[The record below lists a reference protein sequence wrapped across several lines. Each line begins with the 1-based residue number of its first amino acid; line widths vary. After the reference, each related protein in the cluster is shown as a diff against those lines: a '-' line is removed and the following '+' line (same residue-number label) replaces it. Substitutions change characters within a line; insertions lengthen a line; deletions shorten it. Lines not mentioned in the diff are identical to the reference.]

1 MAIENLGHEYE
12 FEPQFGLPERLP
24 SDEFIVWQGS
34 PDVAALAYS
43 AFHFKKLALY
53 FAVLI
58 VVCAW
63 PALEQGAGFM
73 AVLSAIKWIA
83 PLAVIGLATVWT
95 LAYFTARTTVYTVTN
110 KRVVMR
116 LGIVLTVSFNLPF
129 MQIASADLRVV
140 QNGFGDI
147 TLALKGADRI
157 GWVHLWPSV
166 RPWRIAKP
174 EPTLRAVPDV
184 QILAEKLRDAWT
196 QSTGL
201 AANAV
206 EAASAAPND
215 RRDGAFMQVSPT

>member
-24 SDEFIVWQGS
+24 RDEFIVWQGS

-53 FAVLI
+53 FAALI
-58 VVCAW
+58 LVCAW
-63 PALEQGAGFM
+63 PALEAGAGLM
-73 AVLSAIKWIA
+73 AVLSAIQWIT
-83 PLAVIGLATVWT
+83 PLAVIALATVWM
-95 LAYFTARTTVYTVTN
+95 LAHFTARTTVYTITN

-116 LGIVLTVSFNLPF
+116 LGIVLTVTFNLP
-129 MQIASADLRVV
+129 MTQLASADVRVL

-174 EPTLRAVPDV
+174 EPTLRAVADV
-184 QILAEKLRDAWT
+184 QNVAQKLRDAWT
-196 QSTGL
+196 QNTGQ
-201 AANAV
+201 AANAT
-206 EAASAAPND
+206 AATSAAQNE
-215 RRDGAFMQVSPT
+215 RLEGGYMQVSAT

>member
-53 FAVLI
+53 FAALI
-58 VVCAW
+58 LVCAW
-63 PALEQGAGFM
+63 PALEGGAGYM

-83 PLAVIGLATVWT
+83 PLAVIGMATLWA

-116 LGIVLTVSFNLPF
+116 LGIVLTVTFNLPF
-129 MQIASADLRVV
+129 KQIVSADVRAHH
-140 QNGFGDI
+140 NGFGDI

-157 GWVHLWPSV
+157 GWVHLWPHN
-166 RPWRIAKP
+166 RPWHMKHP
-174 EPTLRAVPDV
+174 QPSLRCV
-184 QILAEKLRDAWT
+184 
-196 QSTGL
+196 
-201 AANAV
+201 ANAS
-206 EAASAAPND
+206 EAGRVLAQAWSVLRNSPMAAPEATLAPANSTPQ
-215 RRDGAFMQVSPT
+215 GVQTQWA

>member
-24 SDEFIVWQGS
+24 RDEFIVWQGS

-53 FAVLI
+53 FAALI

-63 PALEQGAGFM
+63 PALEAGAGLM
-73 AVLSAIKWIA
+73 AVLSAIQWIT
-83 PLAVIGLATVWT
+83 PLAVIALATVWM
-95 LAYFTARTTVYTVTN
+95 LAHFTARTTVYTITN

-116 LGIVLTVSFNLPF
+116 LGIVLTVTFNLP
-129 MQIASADLRVV
+129 MTQLASADVRVL

-174 EPTLRAVPDV
+174 EPTLRAVADV
-184 QILAEKLRDAWT
+184 QNVAQKLRDAWT
-196 QSTGL
+196 QNTGQ
-201 AANAV
+201 AANAT
-206 EAASAAPND
+206 AATSAAQNE
-215 RRDGAFMQVSPT
+215 RLESGYMQVSAT

>member
-1 MAIENLGHEYE
+1 MAIENLGHEHE

-24 SDEFIVWQGS
+24 SDEFIVWQGA

-58 VVCAW
+58 AACAW
-63 PALEQGAGFM
+63 PALEEGTGFT
-73 AVLSAIKWIA
+73 AVLLAIKWIV
-83 PLAVIGLATVWT
+83 PLAIIAMATVWM
-95 LAYFTARTTVYTVTN
+95 LAYFTVRTTVYTITN

-116 LGIVLTVSFNLPF
+116 LGIVLTVTFNLP
-129 MQIASADLRVV
+129 MTQLASADVRVL

-174 EPTLRAVPDV
+174 EPTLRAVADV
-184 QILAEKLRDAWT
+184 QNVAQKLRDAWT
-196 QSTGL
+196 QNTGQ
-201 AANAV
+201 AANAT
-206 EAASAAPND
+206 AATSAAQNE
-215 RRDGAFMQVSPT
+215 RLEGGYMQVSAT

>member
-24 SDEFIVWQGS
+24 SDELIVWQGS

-58 VVCAW
+58 VACAW
-63 PALEQGAGFM
+63 PALEDGAGSM

-116 LGIVLTVSFNLPF
+116 LGIVLTVTFNLPF
-129 MQIASADLRVV
+129 LQIASADVRMV

-174 EPTLRAVPDV
+174 EPTLRAVADV
-184 QILAEKLRDAWT
+184 QMVAEKLRDAWVK
-196 QSTGL
+196 STGL

-206 EAASAAPND
+206 TVASAVQND
-215 RRDGAFMQVSPT
+215 RRDGALMQVSAT

>member
-24 SDEFIVWQGS
+24 SNEFIVWQGA
-34 PDVAALAYS
+34 PDVAALAWS

-58 VVCAW
+58 VACAW
-63 PALEQGAGFM
+63 PALEDGAGFK
-73 AVLSAIKWIA
+73 AVLLAIKWIA
-83 PLAVIGLATVWT
+83 PLAIIAMVTVWM
-95 LAYFTARTTVYTVTN
+95 LAYCTARTTVYTITN

-116 LGIVLTVSFNLPF
+116 LGIVLTVSFNLPL
-129 MQIASADLRVV
+129 MQLASADVRVL
-140 QNGFGDI
+140 QNGYGDI
-147 TLALKGADRI
+147 TLDLKGADRI

-184 QILAEKLRDAWT
+184 QMVAAKLRDAWT
-196 QSTGL
+196 QNTGL

-206 EAASAAPND
+206 AVASAAQNK
-215 RRDGAFMQVSPT
+215 RLEGGFMQVSAT

>member
-1 MAIENLGHEYE
+1 VRM
-12 FEPQFGLPERLP
+12 
-24 SDEFIVWQGS
+24 
-34 PDVAALAYS
+34 
-43 AFHFKKLALY
+43 
-53 FAVLI
+53 
-58 VVCAW
+58 
-63 PALEQGAGFM
+63 
-73 AVLSAIKWIA
+73 
-83 PLAVIGLATVWT
+83 
-95 LAYFTARTTVYTVTN
+95 
-110 KRVVMR
+110 
-116 LGIVLTVSFNLPF
+116 
-129 MQIASADLRVV
+129 V

>member
-1 MAIENLGHEYE
+1 MAIENLGHEHE
-12 FEPQFGLPERLP
+12 FEPQFGLPELLP
-24 SDEFIVWQGS
+24 SDEFIVWQGA

-58 VVCAW
+58 LACAW
-63 PALEQGAGFM
+63 PALENGAGFW
-73 AVLSAIKWIA
+73 AVLLAIKWIA
-83 PLAVIGLATVWT
+83 PLAIIAMVTVWM
-95 LAYFTARTTVYTVTN
+95 LAYFTARTTVYTITN

-116 LGIVLTVSFNLPF
+116 LGIVLTVSFNLPL
-129 MQIASADLRVV
+129 MQLASADVRVL

-184 QILAEKLRDAWT
+184 QMVAATLRDAWT
-196 QSTGL
+196 KNTGL

-206 EAASAAPND
+206 TVTSPSQNERLEGS
-215 RRDGAFMQVSPT
+215 FMQVSAT